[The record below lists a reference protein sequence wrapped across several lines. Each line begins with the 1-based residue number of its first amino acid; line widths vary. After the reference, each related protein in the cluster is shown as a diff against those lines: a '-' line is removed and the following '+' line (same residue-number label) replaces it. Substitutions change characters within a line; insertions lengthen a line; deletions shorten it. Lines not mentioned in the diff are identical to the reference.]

1 MRGLS
6 GFVRGTV
13 SIGGLVV
20 GDGDGEEVD
29 VVVVAV
35 SRCTLEVLVAEEA

>member
-13 SIGGLVV
+13 NMAGLVV
-20 GDGDGEEVD
+20 GGGDGEVV

-35 SRCTLEVLVAEEA
+35 SRCTLEVLVVEEA